1 MPALRTRDNTQT
13 QTLEVR
19 TDKPSL
25 PSLAIIAPTPKTF
38 TFPVSHSL
46 DISPYSTPSNSPFEP
61 DFNSLELASPASS
74 CLPTPPPLSRTLSPD
89 SSVSLSSPSYNRKS
103 ESLDAERRP
112 KRGDDGYIKR
122 PENAFILFRRKCC
135 EDSQRAED
143 EAASGGPTRKQRQAD
158 LSKTISHK
166 WKTLST
172 KDRQYWEDLAKEKKK
187 EHQQMYPDYVY
198 RPQRVRDQ
206 AGKARNKKYTKRSRG
221 RNAQHDADADGE
233 TAYVVSPR
241 PISRSN
247 SAPTP
252 SYHTIHIPTVFARPS
267 CPSSPSLVPMI
278 TRRAAYSGA
287 AENIM
292 SNFDYFP
299 SNRSSDPMQQAG
311 LEAGLQNFA
320 QFSPTDSCDPD
331 QQVPSDLN
339 VQMGTDAIAGSSYPW
354 NPNAIWQ
361 TEPSMLMGNDFNL
374 DEIPPIELKQGIFN
388 YGDDAAF
395 GISPEATSMAFLS
408 RISRRKMT
416 IPSENIKLPINCQI
430 TAYPRS
436 KVE

>member
-1 MPALRTRDNTQT
+1 
-13 QTLEVR
+13 
-19 TDKPSL
+19 
-25 PSLAIIAPTPKTF
+25 
-38 TFPVSHSL
+38 
-46 DISPYSTPSNSPFEP
+46 
-61 DFNSLELASPASS
+61 
-74 CLPTPPPLSRTLSPD
+74 
-89 SSVSLSSPSYNRKS
+89 
-103 ESLDAERRP
+103 
-112 KRGDDGYIKR
+112 
-122 PENAFILFRRKCC
+122 
-135 EDSQRAED
+135 
-143 EAASGGPTRKQRQAD
+143 
-158 LSKTISHK
+158 
-166 WKTLST
+166 
-172 KDRQYWEDLAKEKKK
+172 
-187 EHQQMYPDYVY
+187 MYPDYVY

-206 AGKARNKKYTKRSRG
+206 DGKARNKKYTKRSRG

-311 LEAGLQNFA
+311 LEADLQSSDLMRDLFDLPAQRQSLSSATSSLTSGPYTPSFVLGQQNFA

-388 YGDDAAF
+388 YGDDATF
-395 GISPEATSMAFLS
+395 GISPEATLNGFPFQNFSQEYSQDQELLRMDCLDAFNLE
-408 RISRRKMT
+408 
-416 IPSENIKLPINCQI
+416 SEFPTFGEC
-430 TAYPRS
+430 S
-436 KVE
+436 